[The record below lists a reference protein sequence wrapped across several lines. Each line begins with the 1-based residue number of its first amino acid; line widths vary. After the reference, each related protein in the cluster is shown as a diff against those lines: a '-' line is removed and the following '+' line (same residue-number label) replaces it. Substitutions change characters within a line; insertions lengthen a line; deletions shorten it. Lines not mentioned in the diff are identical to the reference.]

1 MQNAE
6 IQRWMDT
13 QRANSPA
20 PVPLPA
26 ALPPS
31 QPQSQ
36 ASGGPIDAGYQG
48 QGPRPPQQ
56 SQDRYPP
63 PPPANN
69 CGQNTAY
76 RNKAARTQRPA
87 YISNLR
93 SQPYQSRRYR
103 NQDTD
108 RHGENSDSDHE
119 SSTRQSK
126 TGSSRSGNV
135 MFRHRNKDY
144 SITPTGLTRKTNVE
158 PHPSKEKHKSSSE
171 SILESIGRGIM
182 GQRSST
188 SKGDEKRH
196 HDHKS
201 HRSRHEN
208 SDDRSASEEPVLLIN
223 V

>member
-6 IQRWMDT
+6 IQKWMDT
-13 QRANSPA
+13 RQANSPA

-26 ALPPS
+26 ALPPPE
-31 QPQSQ
+31 PQSQ
-36 ASGGPIDAGYQG
+36 ASGGPTDAGYQG
-48 QGPRPPQQ
+48 QSPRPPQQ
-56 SQDRYPP
+56 SQDRYSPP
-63 PPPANN
+63 PPSNN
-69 CGQNTAY
+69 CGQNRAY

-87 YISNLR
+87 YVSDLR

-103 NQDTD
+103 NQDTH
-108 RHGENSDSDHE
+108 RYGENSYSDHK

-126 TGSSRSGNV
+126 TGSSGSGNV
-135 MFRHRNKDY
+135 MFRHHNKDY
-144 SITPTGLTRKTNVE
+144 SITPTGLTRKTNVD
-158 PHPSKEKHKSSSE
+158 PQSSKEKHKSSE

-188 SKGDEKRH
+188 SKGNERRH

-208 SDDRSASEEPVLLIN
+208 SDDRSASGEPVLLFN